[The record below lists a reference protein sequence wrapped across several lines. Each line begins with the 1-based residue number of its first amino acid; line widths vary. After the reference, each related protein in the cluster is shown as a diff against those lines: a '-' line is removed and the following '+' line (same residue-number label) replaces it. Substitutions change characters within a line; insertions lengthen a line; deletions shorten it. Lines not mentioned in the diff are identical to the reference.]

1 MVFPSFFAAFLQYV
15 GRLMSPFEGAGRHVP
30 AGSGLDGLR
39 AAAASCQG
47 CDLHADA
54 TQTVFS
60 SGSAVAR
67 VVFIGEQ
74 PGDQEDRQGA
84 PFVGPAGKLLD
95 RVLTEVGIDR
105 SDAYV
110 TNTVKHFRFS
120 RSGPGARRIH
130 QTPDA
135 THVAAC
141 RPWLSAE
148 LRIIDPAVIVLLGAT
163 AAKSLL
169 GPSFRVT
176 QQRGRLIPRP
186 ALDDESAISN
196 GFYIATVHPS
206 AVLRADDRDT
216 AYAGLVAD
224 LRVAAEVLHTRQR
237 SAE

>member
-1 MVFPSFFAAFLQYV
+1 
-15 GRLMSPFEGAGRHVP
+15 MSRFEGAEAHVP
-30 AGSGLDGLR
+30 PGAGLDGLR
-39 AAAASCQG
+39 TAAATCEG
-47 CDLHADA
+47 CDLHSGA

-67 VVFIGEQ
+67 VVLVGEQ

-95 RVLTEVGIDR
+95 KALTEAGIDR

-110 TNTVKHFRFS
+110 TNTVKHFRFTQ
-120 RSGPGARRIH
+120 SGTGARRIH

-148 LRIIDPAVIVLLGAT
+148 LRVIDPPVIVVLGAT
-163 AAKSLL
+163 AAKALL
-169 GPSFRVT
+169 GPGFRVT
-176 QQRGRLIPRP
+176 RQRGRLIPRP
-186 ALDDESAISN
+186 PLNDETATRN
-196 GFYIATVHPS
+196 GFYVATVHPS

-224 LRVAAEVLHTRQR
+224 LRVAAAVLP
-237 SAE
+237 

>member
-1 MVFPSFFAAFLQYV
+1 
-15 GRLMSPFEGAGRHVP
+15 MSRFEGAGRFVP
-30 AGSGLDGLR
+30 PGAGLAELR
-39 AAAASCQG
+39 AASASCEG
-47 CDLHADA
+47 CELHAAA

-60 SGSAVAR
+60 SGFASAR
-67 VVFIGEQ
+67 VVFVGEQ

-95 RVLTEVGIDR
+95 KALAEAGIER

-110 TNTVKHFRFS
+110 TNAVKHFRFNQ
-120 RSGPGARRIH
+120 SGAGARRIH

-148 LRIIDPAVIVLLGAT
+148 LRIIDPEVIVVLGAT
-163 AAKSLL
+163 AAKALL
-169 GPSFRVT
+169 GPGFRVT
-176 QQRGRLIPRP
+176 RGRGRPIPRP
-186 ALDDESAISN
+186 ALDDETATRN
-196 GFYIATVHPS
+196 GFYVATVHPS

-224 LRVAAEVLHTRQR
+224 LRIVAGLLA
-237 SAE
+237 